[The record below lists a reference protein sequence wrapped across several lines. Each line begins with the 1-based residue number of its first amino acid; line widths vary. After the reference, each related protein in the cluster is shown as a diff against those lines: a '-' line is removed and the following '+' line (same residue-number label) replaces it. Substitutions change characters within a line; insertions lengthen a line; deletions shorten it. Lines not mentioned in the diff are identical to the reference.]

1 MRTISI
7 ILLCLTLLVSS
18 CTNPFCPV
26 LYDRSNADIQNRT
39 PEELFQNLERA
50 YMEKNINIY
59 KSLLDANFRFELL
72 ASEVNLIGIDM
83 NNDGM
88 RDYWWGYDQEVEYT
102 DRMFNKGSSDGTY
115 PPPDDIKLR
124 LQVPPSEIW
133 QKDPEIGHEGW
144 IIIPCNF
151 VLILCYNESNSSI
164 TANGIA
170 RFYLKPVE
178 NGWKIAIWRD
188 ESNI

>member
-1 MRTISI
+1 M
-7 ILLCLTLLVSS
+7 
-18 CTNPFCPV
+18 
-26 LYDRSNADIQNRT
+26 
-39 PEELFQNLERA
+39 QNLERA

-72 ASEVNLIGIDM
+72 ASEVSLIGIDM

-124 LQVPPSEIW
+124 LQVPPSEEM

-144 IIIPCNF
+144 IIFP
-151 VLILCYNESNSSI
+151 VTLI
-164 TANGIA
+164 
-170 RFYLKPVE
+170 
-178 NGWKIAIWRD
+178 
-188 ESNI
+188 